1 MAKQDVRFTDT
12 KRVKE
17 LISLMAENGLT
28 EIELV
33 EDKARISLKRG
44 TPGGGGGANVGFA
57 ALPITHSHG
66 GGSHAPAAPAAAEV
80 AEEKFVEIK
89 SPMVGTFYT
98 AANPESDP
106 YVSVGTPVG
115 EDSVVCIIEAMKVFN
130 EIRAETSGTIV
141 RLLVQNGQ
149 PVEFGQA
156 LFLAKPN

>member
-1 MAKQDVRFTDT
+1 MAKQPQPDARFTDT

-17 LISLMAENGLT
+17 LISLMADHGLT

-44 TPGGGGGANVGFA
+44 LPGGAVAQPLYA
-57 ALPITHSHG
+57 APLPHAPV
-66 GGSHAPAAPAAAEV
+66 GGSAPGPAPAAAP
-80 AEEKFVEIK
+80 EEKYIEIK

-106 YVSVGTPVG
+106 FVSVGKPVG
-115 EDSVVCIIEAMKVFN
+115 DDTVVCIIEAMKVFN

-141 RLLVQNGQ
+141 RLMVQNGQ
-149 PVEFGQA
+149 PVEFGQP
-156 LFLAKPN
+156 LFLVKPN